1 MHTITAVSIGST
13 LQNDVVHV
21 INDTPRTDP
30 QAFTVYVNDEKD
42 WKEIHDYIIYE
53 NNLDDIPNRQISV
66 VSELEFSPKR
76 SVYSMSEDEADVLRN
91 HPKVGLVTYSSM
103 YNEFALEQ
111 RKCEEE
117 MDKCTEA
124 FRFQDTF
131 NSTKFYTDAGG
142 MSQTPTD
149 CKTEHISHWRR
160 SVNYPAGDTRDDNL
174 PQGTTLLSQKSSS
187 ETNLRGDLLK

>member
-1 MHTITAVSIGST
+1 MHTITAVSLGST
-13 LQNDVVHV
+13 LYNDVVRV

-30 QAFTVYVNDEKD
+30 QAFTVYVKDAKD

-66 VSELEFSPKR
+66 VSELAFSPKR

-103 YNEFALEQ
+103 HNEVVLEQ
-111 RKCEEE
+111 RKYDEEQGRL
-117 MDKCTEA
+117 TQT

-131 NSTKFYTDAGG
+131 NSTKFYHALKSAHPDD
-142 MSQTPTD
+142 PID
-149 CKTEHISHWRR
+149 CKTEQEQIEEGTWR
-160 SVNYPAGDTRDDNL
+160 A
-174 PQGTTLLSQKSSS
+174 
-187 ETNLRGDLLK
+187 

>member
-1 MHTITAVSIGST
+1 MHTITDSTVSFAST
-13 LQNDVVHV
+13 ADIVRV

-30 QAFTVYVNDEKD
+30 QAFTVYVKDTKD

-66 VSELEFSPKR
+66 VSELAFSPKR

-103 YNEFALEQ
+103 HNEVVLEQ
-111 RKCEEE
+111 RKYDQEHIRLT
-117 MDKCTEA
+117 DA

-131 NSTKFYTDAGG
+131 NSTKFYNAFGEPN
-142 MSQTPTD
+142 SPSKIPTD
-149 CKTEHISHWRR
+149 SKTKHISFW
-160 SVNYPAGDTRDDNL
+160 T
-174 PQGTTLLSQKSSS
+174 
-187 ETNLRGDLLK
+187 

>member
-1 MHTITAVSIGST
+1 MHTITDST
-13 LQNDVVHV
+13 TGLVRA

-30 QAFTVYVNDEKD
+30 QAFTVYVKDAKD

-66 VSELEFSPKR
+66 VSELAFSPKR

-103 YNEFALEQ
+103 HNEFALEQ

-117 MDKCTEA
+117 LDKCTEA

-131 NSTKFYTDAGG
+131 NSTKFYHARKSAHPDD
-142 MSQTPTD
+142 PID
-149 CKTEHISHWRR
+149 CKKEHIFKYS
-160 SVNYPAGDTRDDNL
+160 SFFV
-174 PQGTTLLSQKSSS
+174 LLIISIF
-187 ETNLRGDLLK
+187 

>member
-1 MHTITAVSIGST
+1 MHTITDSTVSFAST
-13 LQNDVVHV
+13 ADIVRV

-30 QAFTVYVNDEKD
+30 QAFTVYVKDAKD

-66 VSELEFSPKR
+66 VSELAFSPKR

-103 YNEFALEQ
+103 HNEVVLEQ
-111 RKCEEE
+111 RKYDQEHNRL
-117 MDKCTEA
+117 TNA

-131 NSTKFYTDAGG
+131 NLSLI
-142 MSQTPTD
+142 
-149 CKTEHISHWRR
+149 HI
-160 SVNYPAGDTRDDNL
+160 
-174 PQGTTLLSQKSSS
+174 
-187 ETNLRGDLLK
+187 